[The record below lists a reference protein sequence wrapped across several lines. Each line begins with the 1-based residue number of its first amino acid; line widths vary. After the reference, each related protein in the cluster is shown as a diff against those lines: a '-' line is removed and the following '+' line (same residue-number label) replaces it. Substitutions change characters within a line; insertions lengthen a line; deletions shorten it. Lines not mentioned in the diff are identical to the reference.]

1 MGRRDREKG
10 EKGMKQKL
18 FAAVLAFGMAASFC
32 AGPVRALEPKPAVSE
47 PYAASEYYG
56 YLTAVDLSGNWR
68 QDLVAVA
75 LSQVGYHEG
84 WSKEDYGGGSA
95 TAWGNFIEY
104 GSIYGGLDAEWC
116 AMFVSWCAR
125 QAQLPYY
132 AVGNAARAASDG
144 AGGTGSYWFHVYKAW
159 PDYYTPK
166 AGDLVFFTSDGYYSN
181 HVGIAVKVTDT
192 ELWTVEG
199 NALNAVRLRR
209 YALDSEAIL
218 HYGVYLWDEGIE
230 TALPAAT
237 KLEFVNTDGDYALL
251 PDSDS
256 QRYSFETLWAV
267 QGRVCALPT
276 NPYER
281 EGFSFAGF
289 RVQRAEDGRW
299 LCTDGIWR
307 GAEERSAANTALYLL
322 PTNAAPRAE
331 GWLTEG
337 SVLRL
342 YAVWK
347 DGSGA
352 LTEDSAAARA
362 LACDA
367 EGWHNPFA
375 DLREADWYYETVRT
389 AVRGGLLAG
398 GETLTP
404 NGDMTRGEFLTLLW
418 RLSGAPESDAALPFT
433 DVAESDD
440 CFAAVRWAYG
450 IGLTGGVSEASFAPD
465 APLSREQ
472 AATLLHRLLGNT
484 ETETDGDAE
493 TPAGD
498 ELPAEAID
506 REAPDEA
513 PEDNA
518 AEAEPV
524 SFTDADTVSDWAR
537 EAVAWA
543 AEASLLRGVPTAD
556 GGTEARPQTHLTRA
570 QGIALVCRAAE
581 F

>member
-1 MGRRDREKG
+1 
-10 EKGMKQKL
+10 MKRKIL
-18 FAAVLAFGMAASFC
+18 AAVLAFGMAASFC
-32 AGPVRALEPKPAVSE
+32 AAPAQALEPKPAVSE
-47 PYAASEYYG
+47 AYAASEYCD
-56 YLTAVDLSGNWR
+56 YLTAVELSGDWR
-68 QDLVAVA
+68 RDLVAVA

-104 GSIYGGLDAEWC
+104 SSIYGGLDAEWC

-144 AGGTGSYWFHVYKAW
+144 VGGTGSYWFHVYKAW
-159 PDYYTPK
+159 SDYYTPK

-181 HVGIAVKVTDT
+181 HVGIAVKVTET

-199 NALNAVRLRR
+199 NALNAVRLRC

-230 TALPAAT
+230 TELPAAT

-267 QGRVCALPT
+267 HGRVCALPT

-281 EGFSFAGF
+281 EGYTFAGF
-289 RVQRAEDGRW
+289 RVQRAEDGLW
-299 LCTDGIWR
+299 LCADGAWR
-307 GAEERSAANTALYLL
+307 GAEERSAANAALYLL
-322 PTNAAPRAE
+322 PTNSAPRAE

-375 DLREADWYYETVRT
+375 DLSERDWYYETVR
-389 AVRGGLLAG
+389 AAARAGLLNG
-398 GETLTP
+398 GETLAAGE
-404 NGDMTRGEFLTLLW
+404 NITRGAFITLLW

-433 DVAESDD
+433 DVAPGDG
-440 CFAAVRWAYG
+440 CYAAVRWAYG
-450 IGLTGGVSEASFAPD
+450 IGLTGGVSETAFAPD

-472 AATLLHRLLGNT
+472 AATLLQRLLQSGEEVPD
-484 ETETDGDAE
+484 ETETPDSSADTEPPAEPESESEMPAEEIE
-493 TPAGD
+493 TP
-498 ELPAEAID
+498 ET
-506 REAPDEA
+506 
-513 PEDNA
+513 
-518 AEAEPV
+518 PV
-524 SFTDADTVSDWAR
+524 FTDADAVSDWAR
-537 EAVAWA
+537 EAVEWA
-543 AEASLLRGVPTAD
+543 AAAGLLRGVPAAD
-556 GGTEARPQTHLTRA
+556 GSTEAQPQSRLTRA
-570 QGIALVCRAAE
+570 QGIVLAWRAGE
-581 F
+581 FLS